1 MFLIVNIIYVCAIS
15 WKYKLNNYLVKIY
28 NKTILISDLFLNSL
42 KLIVTDTHPFRGI
55 SFLFDLLLFF
65 LFPLVMCNKL
75 KNRIMVKFITINPNI
90 VIYYYEVY
98 NQQITKVL
106 LFFIQFTNT
115 AYFIIE
121 VPFESVL
128 GNKIEFS
135 SHLVKKLW
143 VTIFFLISSPLPVR
157 WIGEGFEIN
166 RIWVGISEAIRTKKK
181 IIKNKLLHN
190 NLATIRTSF
199 SVFALSFIRSYSTL
213 VTKNKQSLIKN
224 DIIKDNHN
232 NKISLKFKQWFA
244 GITDGDGYIYVNKKG
259 YVGFEM
265 TLPAVDVKVLR
276 ILQNKFGGRV
286 HARSGLNAVRYRTQ
300 NKETVTKIIHCLN
313 GFIIN
318 NIRQVQL
325 HKACLALNISIKD
338 PLIPDIDSAYLS
350 GLLDSD
356 GTINFYEH
364 KYNNTFRYQLTI
376 SIANKSRSNIDFL
389 LNVIGGNIYFDKS
402 QNGCYFWKANS
413 KLLHLKLYNYF
424 LKFPP
429 KTIKAHR
436 TYLIKEFQELNDLK
450 AYRDTDILSINFKK
464 WLKFL
469 KKWNNQN

>member
-1 MFLIVNIIYVCAIS
+1 MFLIVHIIYVCAIS

-157 WIGEGFEIN
+157 
-166 RIWVGISEAIRTKKK
+166 
-181 IIKNKLLHN
+181 
-190 NLATIRTSF
+190 
-199 SVFALSFIRSYSTL
+199 
-213 VTKNKQSLIKN
+213 
-224 DIIKDNHN
+224 
-232 NKISLKFKQWFA
+232 
-244 GITDGDGYIYVNKKG
+244 
-259 YVGFEM
+259 
-265 TLPAVDVKVLR
+265 
-276 ILQNKFGGRV
+276 
-286 HARSGLNAVRYRTQ
+286 
-300 NKETVTKIIHCLN
+300 
-313 GFIIN
+313 
-318 NIRQVQL
+318 
-325 HKACLALNISIKD
+325 
-338 PLIPDIDSAYLS
+338 
-350 GLLDSD
+350 
-356 GTINFYEH
+356 
-364 KYNNTFRYQLTI
+364 
-376 SIANKSRSNIDFL
+376 
-389 LNVIGGNIYFDKS
+389 
-402 QNGCYFWKANS
+402 
-413 KLLHLKLYNYF
+413 
-424 LKFPP
+424 
-429 KTIKAHR
+429 
-436 TYLIKEFQELNDLK
+436 
-450 AYRDTDILSINFKK
+450 
-464 WLKFL
+464 
-469 KKWNNQN
+469 

>member
-121 VPFESVL
+121 VPFERVL

-157 WIGEGFEIN
+157 
-166 RIWVGISEAIRTKKK
+166 
-181 IIKNKLLHN
+181 
-190 NLATIRTSF
+190 
-199 SVFALSFIRSYSTL
+199 
-213 VTKNKQSLIKN
+213 
-224 DIIKDNHN
+224 
-232 NKISLKFKQWFA
+232 
-244 GITDGDGYIYVNKKG
+244 
-259 YVGFEM
+259 
-265 TLPAVDVKVLR
+265 
-276 ILQNKFGGRV
+276 
-286 HARSGLNAVRYRTQ
+286 
-300 NKETVTKIIHCLN
+300 
-313 GFIIN
+313 
-318 NIRQVQL
+318 
-325 HKACLALNISIKD
+325 
-338 PLIPDIDSAYLS
+338 
-350 GLLDSD
+350 
-356 GTINFYEH
+356 
-364 KYNNTFRYQLTI
+364 
-376 SIANKSRSNIDFL
+376 
-389 LNVIGGNIYFDKS
+389 
-402 QNGCYFWKANS
+402 
-413 KLLHLKLYNYF
+413 
-424 LKFPP
+424 
-429 KTIKAHR
+429 
-436 TYLIKEFQELNDLK
+436 
-450 AYRDTDILSINFKK
+450 
-464 WLKFL
+464 
-469 KKWNNQN
+469 